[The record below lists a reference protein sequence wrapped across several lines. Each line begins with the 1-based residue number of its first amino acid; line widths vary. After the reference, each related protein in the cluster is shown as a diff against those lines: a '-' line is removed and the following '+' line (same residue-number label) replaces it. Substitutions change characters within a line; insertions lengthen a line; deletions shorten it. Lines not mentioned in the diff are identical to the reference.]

1 MNLYILGIALLFGGY
16 VTFIK
21 GMGAIDN
28 RVPQLAMIR
37 LVSGFL
43 SFLFLILGGFIFAW
57 WAPIA
62 GILLAIILWM
72 IVNYIALTTEF
83 TMIHALRSHI
93 GIFLGAILCF
103 LSFFN

>member
-16 VTFIK
+16 VTFSK
-21 GMGAIDN
+21 SMGAIDN

-43 SFLFLILGGFIFAW
+43 SFLFLLLGAFIFAW

-62 GILLAIILWM
+62 GILLTMILWM
-72 IVNYIALTTEF
+72 IINYIALTTEF
-83 TMIHALRSHI
+83 TIIHGLRSHI
-93 GIFLGAILCF
+93 GIFLGTILC
-103 LSFFN
+103 LISFFN